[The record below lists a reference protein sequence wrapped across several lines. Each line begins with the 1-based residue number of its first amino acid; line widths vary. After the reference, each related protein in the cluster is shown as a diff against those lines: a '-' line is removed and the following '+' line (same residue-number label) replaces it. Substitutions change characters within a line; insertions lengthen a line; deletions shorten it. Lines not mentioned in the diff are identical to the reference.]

1 VAGGLTCALV
11 GVYCG
16 NAFTVM
22 AKVDTGDP
30 PRIIAHAA
38 DLTQRAANLTKL
50 RDQLGE
56 MPGRFDKVWTGQK
69 SKRVKETFAELD
81 KHFAGIIEVLGQLS
95 KVLNTSAQKV
105 ATARQGFAAG
115 IAQGHSAIRA
125 VLASG
130 QPGAQAAAKGL
141 ASGTT
146 GSLQQ
151 FVSGIGQA
159 LSAMGA
165 TEIGGALQSIGQLL
179 GQMEQVKNAFTGGSG
194 GAGSQSSA
202 SLPTT
207 LPASLQPS
215 TLPASLQP
223 STLPSTLPQYTSD
236 YQPAA
241 LGGGYDMSW
250 IPVNGGSAQSGGG
263 VEVTV
268 TTKDGSSS
276 VITAPVGR
284 DTAVDVVVGGEQVRV
299 EIDGDG
305 DGRVTAT

>member
-1 VAGGLTCALV
+1 MAQGLTCALV
-11 GVYCG
+11 GAYCG

-30 PRIIAHAA
+30 PRIMAHSA
-38 DLTQRAANLTKL
+38 DLMARAGELTKL
-50 RDQLGE
+50 RTQLGE
-56 MPGRFDKVWTGQK
+56 VPGKIDAVWTGRK

-81 KHFAGIIEVLGQLS
+81 KHFAGIIQVLGQLS
-95 KVLNTSAQKV
+95 KLLNSSAQQV
-105 ATARQGFAAG
+105 ATARQGFASG
-115 IAQGHSAIRA
+115 IAAGHSAIKA

-130 QPGAQAAAKGL
+130 QPGAQAAARGI

-146 GSLQQ
+146 SSLQQ

-165 TEIGGALQSIGQLL
+165 TELGNALSSIGQLL
-179 GQMEQVKNAFTGGSG
+179 GQMEQVTNAFTGGGS
-194 GAGSQSSA
+194 GSQASA
-202 SLPTT
+202 GLPST
-207 LPASLQPS
+207 LPASSQPS
-215 TLPASLQP
+215 TLPASSQP
-223 STLPSTLPQYTSD
+223 STLPRYTSD

-250 IPVNGGSAQSGGG
+250 IPVNGGG

-268 TTKDGSSS
+268 TTKDGASS
-276 VITAPVGR
+276 VVTAPLGR
-284 DTAVDVVVGGEQVRV
+284 DSAVDVVVGGEKVRV

-305 DGRVTAT
+305 DGRVTA

>member
-1 VAGGLTCALV
+1 
-11 GVYCG
+11 
-16 NAFTVM
+16 M

-30 PRIIAHAA
+30 PRIMAHSA
-38 DLTQRAANLTKL
+38 DLVARARELTKL
-50 RDQLGE
+50 RTQLGE
-56 MPGRFDKVWTGQK
+56 VPARIDAVWSGRK

-81 KHFAGIIEVLGQLS
+81 KHFAGIIQVLGQLS
-95 KVLNTSAQKV
+95 KLLNGSAQQV
-105 ATARQGFAAG
+105 ATAQKGFASG
-115 IAQGHSAIRA
+115 IAAGHSAIKA

-130 QPGAQAAAKGL
+130 QPGAQAAARGI

-146 GSLQQ
+146 SSLQQ

-159 LSAMGA
+159 LSALGA
-165 TEIGGALQSIGQLL
+165 TELGNALSSIGQLL
-179 GQMEQVKNAFTGGSG
+179 GQMEQVTKAFTGGGSG
-194 GAGSQSSA
+194 GAGSQGLGQNG
-202 SLPTT
+202 LPTT
-207 LPASLQPS
+207 LPASS
-215 TLPASLQP
+215 QP

-241 LGGGYDMSW
+241 LGGNYDMSW
-250 IPVNGGSAQSGGG
+250 IPVNGGTAQSGGG

-276 VITAPVGR
+276 VVTAPLGR
-284 DTAVDVVVGGEQVRV
+284 DSAVDVVVGGEKVRV

>member
-1 VAGGLTCALV
+1 MAQGLTCALV
-11 GVYCG
+11 GAYCG

-30 PRIIAHAA
+30 PRIMAHSA
-38 DLTQRAANLTKL
+38 DLMARAGDLTKL
-50 RDQLGE
+50 RTQLGE
-56 MPGRFDKVWTGQK
+56 VPGRIDAVWTGPK

-81 KHFAGIIEVLGQLS
+81 KHFAGIIQVLGQLS
-95 KVLNTSAQKV
+95 KLLNGSAQKV
-105 ATARQGFAAG
+105 ATAQKGFASG
-115 IAQGHSAIRA
+115 IAAGHSAIKA

-130 QPGAQAAAKGL
+130 QPGAQAAARGI

-146 GSLQQ
+146 SSLQQ

-159 LSAMGA
+159 LSALGA
-165 TEIGGALQSIGQLL
+165 TELGNALSSIGQLL
-179 GQMEQVKNAFTGGSG
+179 GQMEQVTNAFTGGSG
-194 GAGSQSSA
+194 SQGSSGSGQNGLQA
-202 SLPTT
+202 ST
-207 LPASLQPS
+207 QPS
-215 TLPASLQP
+215 TLPA
-223 STLPSTLPQYTSD
+223 TLPSTLPQYTSD

-241 LGGGYDMSW
+241 LGGNYDMSW
-250 IPVNGGSAQSGGG
+250 IPVNGGTAQSGG

-276 VITAPVGR
+276 VVTAPIGR
-284 DTAVDVVVGGEQVRV
+284 DTAVDVIVGGEKVRV